1 MKTPFQLFIFLLLL
15 PLANLYAKAMV
26 ELKIDTVN
34 ITISNAEQ
42 RFVTK
47 NLTLLINQ
55 FNIDIA
61 NDNLLQAK
69 LWYNPNLNYGT
80 TLYNVETHRFF
91 SDYYPTSQFSDENFQ
106 IQQLV
111 TLAGRHQATWNLAE
125 VGVKQARFQ
134 LADILRNLKYELH
147 TDISDLY
154 YNQQLLKVY
163 ITEENAIEHM
173 LRITK
178 ALYEKG
184 NAAGNE
190 IIQLQAQLQDVV
202 AQEMTSRQSIISD
215 EQDLKILLMYPPTTT
230 FVVNELPQLSLDSN
244 QLPTYKTVLDTAVK
258 NRPDLL
264 LAYAGDEYARK
275 NLRLQYASSLPDLTI
290 GVQYS
295 GVNASAAAYTGVY
308 GTMDIPVFN
317 RNQWNIQ
324 AARDGI
330 AQSLV
335 ADTLSLITVKNQV
348 FSAYNQLNLYRH
360 QLNLIDKTY
369 GPNYN
374 KDLDEMMVYAT
385 NNYEK
390 RLINLLTLLS
400 FVNTYLD
407 GKTNWLNLQVQY
419 FNAIKNI
426 NLNAGIEL
434 IK

>member
-15 PLANLYAKAMV
+15 SLSQFSLGANTILAM
-26 ELKIDTVN
+26 DTVN
-34 ITISNAEQ
+34 LTLSGAEQ

-61 NDNLLQAK
+61 KDNLLQAK

-111 TLAGRHQATWNLAE
+111 TLAGRHQATWNLAD
-125 VGVKQARFQ
+125 VSVKQARYQ

-163 ITEENAIEHM
+163 LTEEKAIEHM
-173 LRITK
+173 LLVTK

-190 IIQLQAQLQDVV
+190 VIQLQAQLQDVV
-202 AQEMTSRQSIISD
+202 TQEIASRQSIIND
-215 EQDLKILLMYPPTTT
+215 EQDLKILLVYPPTTT
-230 FVVNELPQLSLDSN
+230 FVVSELPQVSLDSN
-244 QLPTYKTVLDTAVK
+244 QLPSFKTVIDTAIK

-264 LAYAGDEYARK
+264 LALAGDEYAKK
-275 NLRLQYASSLPDLTI
+275 NLKLQYATSLPDLTI

-295 GVNASAAAYTGVY
+295 GVNASAAAYTGIY
-308 GTMDIPVFN
+308 GTMDLPIFN

-324 AARDGI
+324 AAKDGI

-335 ADTLSLITVKNQV
+335 ADTLALITVRNQV
-348 FSAYNQLNLYRH
+348 FTAYTQLNLYRL
-360 QLNLIDKTY
+360 QLNSVNKSY
-369 GPNYN
+369 GPNYSQ
-374 KDLDEMMVYAT
+374 DLDEMMKNAT
-385 NNYEK
+385 TNYEK

-400 FVNTYLD
+400 LVNTYID

-419 FNAIKNI
+419 FNSIKNV
-426 NLNAGIEL
+426 NLNAGLEL

>member
-15 PLANLYAKAMV
+15 SLSQFSLGANTILAM
-26 ELKIDTVN
+26 DTVN
-34 ITISNAEQ
+34 LTLSGAEQ

-61 NDNLLQAK
+61 KDNLLQAK

-111 TLAGRHQATWNLAE
+111 TLAGRHQATWNLAD
-125 VGVKQARFQ
+125 VSVKQARYQ

-163 ITEENAIEHM
+163 LTEEKAIEHM
-173 LRITK
+173 LLVTK

-190 IIQLQAQLQDVV
+190 VIQLQAQLQDVV
-202 AQEMTSRQSIISD
+202 TQEIASRQSIIND
-215 EQDLKILLMYPPTTT
+215 EQDLKILLVYPPTTT
-230 FVVNELPQLSLDSN
+230 FVVSELPQVSLDSN
-244 QLPTYKTVLDTAVK
+244 QLPSYKTVIDTAIK

-264 LAYAGDEYARK
+264 LALAGDEYAKK
-275 NLRLQYASSLPDLTI
+275 NLKLQYATSLPDLTI

-295 GVNASAAAYTGVY
+295 GVNASAAAYTGIY
-308 GTMDIPVFN
+308 GTMDLPIFN

-324 AARDGI
+324 AAKDGI

-335 ADTLSLITVKNQV
+335 ADTLALITVRNQV
-348 FSAYNQLNLYRH
+348 FTAYTQLNLYRL
-360 QLNLIDKTY
+360 QLNSVNKSY
-369 GPNYN
+369 GPNYSQ
-374 KDLDEMMVYAT
+374 DLDEMMKNAT
-385 NNYEK
+385 TNYEK

-400 FVNTYLD
+400 LVNTYID

-419 FNAIKNI
+419 FNSIKNV
-426 NLNAGIEL
+426 NLNAGLEL

>member
-1 MKTPFQLFIFLLLL
+1 M
-15 PLANLYAKAMV
+15 
-26 ELKIDTVN
+26 
-34 ITISNAEQ
+34 
-42 RFVTK
+42 
-47 NLTLLINQ
+47 
-55 FNIDIA
+55 
-61 NDNLLQAK
+61 
-69 LWYNPNLNYGT
+69 
-80 TLYNVETHRFF
+80 
-91 SDYYPTSQFSDENFQ
+91 
-106 IQQLV
+106 
-111 TLAGRHQATWNLAE
+111 
-125 VGVKQARFQ
+125 
-134 LADILRNLKYELH
+134 
-147 TDISDLY
+147 Y

-324 AARDGI
+324 AAKDGI